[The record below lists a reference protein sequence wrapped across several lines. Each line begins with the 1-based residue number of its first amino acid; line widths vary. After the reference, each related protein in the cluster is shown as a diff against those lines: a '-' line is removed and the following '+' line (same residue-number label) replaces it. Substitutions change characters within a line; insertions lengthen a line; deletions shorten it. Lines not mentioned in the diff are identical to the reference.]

1 MALAVAGY
9 DPTTQTSVRLHP
21 RSVLFSGACLF
32 AAFSTAFAQTA
43 AQSAPAG
50 SADSDETVK
59 LPEFSVAATKGDRY
73 APGDALSAARIR
85 ASLAD
90 TAASISVVSLDFMRD
105 IGAESVLDATRYS
118 SGMSAG
124 RAAGVGGILDRHV
137 IRGFE
142 SIDGRVVDNF
152 QTGFQANF
160 DPQFIDRVEVV
171 KGPNSILSPTGAPGG
186 TINVMSKS
194 PHFSPSN
201 SLTLAVGQSDAQ
213 KISIDSTGPVPWLG
227 KKLAY
232 RVVADAQDTRSY
244 LPGRVKLW
252 DIETAF
258 LWRISESTQLT
269 FKYFGIDWTQEGA
282 IGAANSWGI
291 AVDPTL
297 PAGSELYKTPPAS
310 LGFTAHGANGD
321 TDWSTRKDRVNL
333 LQAVLTTTFGDHI
346 SMRLAA
352 NWFNDKFGQDQGFQT
367 VPELSASRF
376 NTYTGEATPN
386 YTWAKDATGTYVPTF
401 SQLWDPTKI
410 SRRAAWIQAL
420 SQNLQFQNDFAG
432 NFKVGSVSIQ
442 PVAGWSTVSAITF
455 PNFDA
460 THALPT
466 ANLLV
471 SNADNPP
478 KPDHSTYTYNFKR
491 SSHNWTGQ
499 AYVYSR
505 FGFLDDKLFITGG
518 ASRVWIDN
526 LQYQWITNNAPA
538 NTIAALKDKHDT
550 YSGGVLGKPLPNLS
564 LYYSYSSNAAGV
576 IANNKAVWRSGKQH
590 EWGVKTDFFKQRLTF
605 TMAHYQIIQTN
616 LSTPNPAFNSDPV
629 NNLPNILANFTNR
642 GWEFETKGGLTKELS
657 IVASYT
663 TQQLRDPFGRRPR
676 NIADRTAALLL
687 SYHFLEGELKDLS
700 LFAGVTRQGKTAG
713 ETVSGFTALG
723 VTEMPGYYIP
733 SFTIFN
739 AGANYRWRNL
749 GFNLTVD
756 NLFDQKGFWQAAGRG
771 AVPPIPE
778 RKLILT
784 TTINF

>member
-1 MALAVAGY
+1 
-9 DPTTQTSVRLHP
+9 VRNHL
-21 RSVLFSGACLF
+21 RSIVLFSGVCAI
-32 AAFSTAFAQTA
+32 AAFSPLHSQPVTP
-43 AQSAPAG
+43 SASTTTEAVG
-50 SADSDETVK
+50 DDTVR
-59 LPEFSVAATKGDRY
+59 LPEFSVSASKGDRY

-90 TAASISVVSLDFMRD
+90 TAASISVISLDFMKD

-152 QTGFQANF
+152 QTGFQANL
-160 DPQFIDRVEVV
+160 DPQFIERVEVV

-194 PHFSPSN
+194 PHFNPAN
-201 SLTLAVGQSDAQ
+201 SLTVAVGQSDAQ
-213 KISIDSTGPVPWLG
+213 KITLDSTGPLPWMG

-232 RVVADAQDTRSY
+232 RVVANYQDTESY

-252 DIETAF
+252 DIESA
-258 LWRISESTQLT
+258 LSWKISEQTQLT

-291 AVDPTL
+291 AVDPNL
-297 PAGSELYKTPPAS
+297 PAGSTLYTTPPPE

-321 TDWSTRKDRVNL
+321 AGWSTRKDRVNM
-333 LQAVLTTTFGDHI
+333 LQAVLTTSLGDHV
-346 SMRLAA
+346 SMRLAG

-386 YTWAKDATGTYVPTF
+386 YTWAKDPVSGNYVPTL
-401 SQLWDPTKI
+401 SPLWVPTAI
-410 SRRAAWIQAL
+410 TRRAAWIQSL

-432 NFKVGSVSIQ
+432 NFKLGSVTIQ
-442 PVAGWSTVSAITF
+442 PVAGWSTVSVVNF

-460 THALPT
+460 THSLPT
-466 ANLLV
+466 INLLAT
-471 SNADNPP
+471 NDDNPV

-491 SSHNWTGQ
+491 SSHNWQGQ
-499 AYVYSR
+499 AYVYTR
-505 FGFLDDKLFITGG
+505 FGFLNERLFITGG
-518 ASRVWIDN
+518 ASRVWLDN

-538 NTIAALKDKHDT
+538 NTIAALKDHHDT

-564 LYYSYSSNAAGV
+564 VYYSYSSNAAGV
-576 IANNKAVWRSGKQH
+576 TANNQALWRTGKQH
-590 EWGVKTDFFKQRLTF
+590 EWGFKTDFDNQRITF
-605 TMAHYQIIQTN
+605 TAAHYQILQTN
-616 LSTPNPAFNSDPV
+616 LSTPNPAFNSDPLH
-629 NNLPNILANFTNR
+629 NPQNILANFTNK
-642 GWEFETKGGLTKELS
+642 GFEFELKGGITKDLS
-657 IVASYT
+657 IVTSYT
-663 TQQLRDPFGRRPR
+663 TQKLRDPFGRRPR

-687 SYHFLEGELKDLS
+687 SYHFHEGSLKDLA
-700 LFAGVTRQGKTAG
+700 LFGGFTRQGKTAG

-739 AGANYRWRNL
+739 AGASYHWKNYS
-749 GFNLTVD
+749 FNLTVD
-756 NLFDQKGFWQAAGRG
+756 NLFDQKGFWQAAGR
-771 AVPPIPE
+771 ADVPPIPE
-778 RKLILT
+778 RNVRFST
-784 TTINF
+784 TVSF